1 MADWIFD
8 GVTRIIKEPNIG
20 SGNLTW
26 DAERDIY
33 SAWKRWVKD
42 NSQFLK
48 AFSVEGGTPI
58 GNTGLSTGKTLILA
72 NDWKLMS
79 GDWDHISFVTGN
91 LFSDDAIDVSP
102 NLNFSASLKTFG
114 SVNAQ
119 GINIPSDIDI
129 SALATRVNQEIINN
143 GVKKSSLLIPHNTN
157 TID

>member
-8 GVTRIIKEPNIG
+8 GVTRIIKEPNVG
-20 SGNLTW
+20 SGNLNW

-42 NSQFLK
+42 NAQFEP

-72 NDWKLMS
+72 NDWKLMA

-129 SALATRVNQEIINN
+129 SALATKVNQEIINN

>member
-42 NSQFLK
+42 NSQFEP

-72 NDWKLMS
+72 NDWKLMA

-129 SALATRVNQEIINN
+129 SALATKVNQEIINN

>member
-8 GVTRIIKEPNIG
+8 GVTRIIKEPNVG
-20 SGNLTW
+20 SGNLNW

-42 NSQFLK
+42 NAQFEP

-72 NDWKLMS
+72 NDWKLMA

>member
-8 GVTRIIKEPNIG
+8 GVTRIIKEPNVG

-26 DAERDIY
+26 NAERDIY

-42 NSQFLK
+42 NAQFEP

-72 NDWKLMS
+72 NDWKLMA

-129 SALATRVNQEIINN
+129 SALATKVNQEIINN

>member
-8 GVTRIIKEPNIG
+8 GVTRIIKEPNVG

-42 NSQFLK
+42 NAQFEP

-72 NDWKLMS
+72 NDWKLMA

-129 SALATRVNQEIINN
+129 SALATKVNQEIINN